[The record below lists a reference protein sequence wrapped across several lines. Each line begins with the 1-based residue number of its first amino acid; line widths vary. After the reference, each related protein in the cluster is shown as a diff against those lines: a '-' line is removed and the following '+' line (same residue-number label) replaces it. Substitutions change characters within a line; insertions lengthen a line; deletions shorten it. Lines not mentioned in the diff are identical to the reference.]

1 VDRPAATA
9 PVFGTANTQNP
20 QPRRDKIEHLVDRL
34 ADDMERAAA
43 AGADALINI
52 DRYIFAR
59 QMAGKSLPV

>member
-1 VDRPAATA
+1 MDRPAATA

-43 AGADALINI
+43 AGADAIINI
-52 DRYIFAR
+52 DGHIFAR
-59 QMAGKSLPV
+59 QMVRKPLPA